1 MAGDNRSGERKRGFL
16 RLEDESQIEKP
27 ERWGMPDYTSQTH
40 KQAKETAMNYDPS
53 WMPLP
58 EPTQEEAPLEL
69 TEEQIEL
76 IKQGAYQEGL
86 HQGQEAG
93 FKQGYEKGKEQGH
106 QEGHQEGLEAGKVEG
121 VAAGQE
127 FIQQQVQTFIGLA
140 NQFAQPLELM
150 NAQVE
155 KQLVDM
161 VLTLVKEVV
170 HVEVQT
176 NPQVILDTIKQ
187 SVESLPI
194 SGHAITLKLHP
205 DDVEIIR
212 SAYGEQELEFRNWT
226 LMAEPALNR
235 GDVQIEAGESSV
247 NYRMEERIR
256 SVIQSFCGVN
266 RHQGGE

>member
-1 MAGDNRSGERKRGFL
+1 MSGERKRGFL
-16 RLEDESQIEKP
+16 RLDDDALVEKP
-27 ERWGMPDYTSQTH
+27 ERWGMPDYTADSH
-40 KQAKETAMNYDPS
+40 KQAKETALNYDPS
-53 WMPLP
+53 WIPVA
-58 EPTQEEAPLEL
+58 EPVKEEAPKEL
-69 TEEQIEL
+69 TKEEIEQV
-76 IKQGAYQEGL
+76 KQQAHQEGL

-93 FKQGYEKGKEQGH
+93 FKQGYEKGKQQGLE
-106 QEGHQEGLEAGKVEG
+106 EGHAEGIEAGKVEG

-127 FIQQQVQTFIGLA
+127 FIQQQVQTFVNLA

-170 HVEVQT
+170 HIEVQT

-212 SAYGEQELEFRNWT
+212 SSYGEEQLDFRNWT
-226 LMAEPALNR
+226 LMSEPALNR

-247 NYRMEERIR
+247 NYRMEDRIR

>member
-1 MAGDNRSGERKRGFL
+1 MSLERKRGFL
-16 RLEDESQIEKP
+16 RLDNDEQVEKP

-53 WMPLP
+53 WMPSA
-58 EPTQEEAPLEL
+58 EPAAEEAPKEL
-69 TEEQIEL
+69 TEEEIEL
-76 IKQGAYQEGL
+76 IKQQAYQEGL

-93 FKQGYEKGKEQGH
+93 FKQGYEKGKEQGT
-106 QEGHQEGLEAGKVEG
+106 QEGLQEGLEAGKIEG

-127 FIQQQVQTFIGLA
+127 FLQQQVQTFVNLA

-161 VLTLVKEVV
+161 VLTLAKEVV

-212 SAYGEQELEFRNWT
+212 SSYGSEELEFRNWT

-247 NYRMEERIR
+247 NYRMEDRIR